1 VGNPLAGQNLGNAA
15 NPGQPNCQISSINAA
30 TGIVRAKDHSTGQEF
45 QFRVKDPA
53 QLRSLN
59 VGQSFFANLDS
70 RQVSFDGKSF
80 SGIQSFSF
88 FNAGKQD

>member
-1 VGNPLAGQNLGNAA
+1 VGDTLAGQNLGNGA
-15 NPGQPNCQISSINAA
+15 NPGQPNCQIANIDAA
-30 TGIVRAKDHSTGQEF
+30 TGIVRAKDLSTGQEF

-53 QLRSLN
+53 QLRSLH

-80 SGIQSFSF
+80 SSIQSFSF
-88 FNAGKQD
+88 FNAGARD